1 MTLSNVDHGISSDT
15 QLVELQYAI
24 LLLYTQPLAEVFM
37 TRLLA
42 LLVSAATVAACS
54 QTPPERQVIDD
65 AAAAL
70 GGADR
75 IRAVRTIVMEGGGT
89 NGAMGGSV
97 TPDDPPNTFTVTD
110 YRRTLDLQNG
120 RMRLQQVRTAQF
132 PFALATVNRFD
143 QRLDGDVGFNVGDQ
157 AQRASDAVAEQRRR
171 ELLEHPVAAV
181 RAALDPAAT
190 VSNVRE
196 EDGLTHVDIRTANGD
211 AITLAIDPGTKLPHH
226 VSHMEYSPEW
236 GDVEVETTFADYEA
250 IGGVQL
256 PKRFTTKTD
265 RFTTA
270 DITLTRNQVDA
281 DAGDLAAPAAV
292 RAAAAPQPSPVNVTV
307 EQVGKG
313 IWWLAGGS
321 HHSVVFE
328 FDDHLTL
335 FEVPLNDARTQAVIA
350 RAKTLVPGK
359 PLTHAIVSHHHLDH
373 AGGFRAAVAEGLTI
387 ITQRGNEAFLRDI
400 AARRHTIRQDALAR
414 APKEPT
420 FELVDD
426 QVTLKDG
433 TNEVQLFKANGNI
446 HTGLLLYA
454 WVPRDRTLIQADF
467 YDVNWLQHP
476 WGDNFI
482 ENLAS
487 RKLAPVRHV
496 PIHGRIQT
504 HQEVLQTLASKPKA
518 APPVTTE

>member
-1 MTLSNVDHGISSDT
+1 MPVPGSRTSGVRT
-15 QLVELQYAI
+15 
-24 LLLYTQPLAEVFM
+24 
-37 TRLLA
+37 
-42 LLVSAATVAACS
+42 SAATAAACS
-54 QTPPERQVIDD
+54 QTPPERQAIGD
-65 AAAAL
+65 AAEAL
-70 GGADR
+70 GGAER
-75 IRAVRTIVMEGGGT
+75 LQAVRTIVMEGGGL

-97 TPDDPPNTFTVTD
+97 TPDEPPNTFKVTE

-143 QRLDGDVGFNVGDQ
+143 QRLDGDIGFNVGQ
-157 AQRASDAVAEQRRR
+157 QTQRTGDAVSQQRRR

-196 EDGLTHVDIRTANGD
+196 EDGLTHVDIRTAKGD
-211 AITLAIDPGTKLPHH
+211 MVTLAIDPASKLPNH

-236 GDVEVETTFADYEA
+236 GDVEVETTFADYESV
-250 IGGVQL
+250 GGLQL
-256 PKRFTTKTD
+256 PRRFTTKTD

-270 DITLTRNQVDA
+270 DITLTRNLVDV
-281 DAGDLAAPAAV
+281 DAGDLAAPETV
-292 RAAAAPQPSPVNVTV
+292 RAAAAQQPAPVNVTV
-307 EQVGKG
+307 EPVGKG

-328 FDDHLTL
+328 FDDHLTI

-359 PLTHAIVSHHHLDH
+359 PLTHAVVSHHHLDH

-387 ITQRGNEAFLRDI
+387 ITHRGNEAFLRDI
-400 AARRHTIRQDALAR
+400 ASRRHTIRQDALAMS
-414 APKEPT
+414 PKDPK
-420 FELVDD
+420 FEFVDD
-426 QVTLKDG
+426 QLTLKDG
-433 TNEVQLFKANGNI
+433 TNEVHLFKANGNI
-446 HTGLLLYA
+446 HTGLLVYA

-482 ENLAS
+482 ENLAA
-487 RKLAPVRHV
+487 RKLMPARHV
-496 PIHGRIQT
+496 PIHGKIQT
-504 HQEVLQTLASKPKA
+504 HPEVLQTLASKPKA
-518 APPVTTE
+518 APPATTE

>member
-1 MTLSNVDHGISSDT
+1 
-15 QLVELQYAI
+15 
-24 LLLYTQPLAEVFM
+24 M

-42 LLVSAATVAACS
+42 LVAVMSAAAACS
-54 QTPPERQVIDD
+54 QTPTERQAIDD
-65 AAAAL
+65 AATAL

-75 IRAVRTIVMEGGGT
+75 IQAVRTIVMDGGGS
-89 NGAMGGSV
+89 NGALGGSV
-97 TPDDPPNTFTVTD
+97 TPNDPPNSFAVSG

-143 QRLDGDVGFNVGDQ
+143 QRLDGDIGFNVAQ
-157 AQRASDAVAEQRRR
+157 EAQRTSDAVAQQRRR
-171 ELLEHPVAAV
+171 ELLEHPIAVV
-181 RAALDPAAT
+181 RAALDPAA
-190 VSNVRE
+190 VVGNVRE
-196 EDGLTHVDIRTANGD
+196 EDGFTHVDVRTAHGD
-211 AITLAIDPGTKLPHH
+211 TVTLALDPTTRLPNH

-236 GDVEVETTFADYEA
+236 GDVEVKTTFDDYEEV
-250 IGGVQL
+250 GGLQL
-256 PKRFTTKTD
+256 PKRFTTRTD

-270 DITLTRNQVDA
+270 DIMLTRNQVDV
-281 DAGDLAAPAAV
+281 DAGDLAAPPAV
-292 RAAAAPQPSPVNVTV
+292 RNAPALQPPPIDVTV

-328 FDDHLTL
+328 FDDHLTI

-350 RAKTLVPGK
+350 RARTLVPSK

-400 AARRHTIRQDALAR
+400 AARRHTLRPDALAMH
-414 APKEPT
+414 PKEPT
-420 FELVDD
+420 FVLVDD
-426 QVTLKDG
+426 QLTLKDP
-433 TNEVQLFKANGNI
+433 TNEVRLFKANGNI
-446 HTGLLLYA
+446 HSGLLLYA
-454 WVPRDRTLIQADF
+454 WVPRDRTLVQADF
-467 YDVNWLQHP
+467 YDLNWLQHP

-482 ENLAS
+482 DNLAA
-487 RKLAPVRHV
+487 RGLAPARHV
-496 PIHGRIQT
+496 PIHGKIET
-504 HQEVLQTLASKPKA
+504 HQQVLHTLASKPKA

>member
-1 MTLSNVDHGISSDT
+1 LI
-15 QLVELQYAI
+15 Q
-24 LLLYTQPLAEVFM
+24 AEDVM
-37 TRLLA
+37 ERLRFLMI
-42 LLVSAATVAACS
+42 AAVLTGGCA
-54 QTPPERQVIDD
+54 QTPPDRQAIDD

-75 IRAVRTIVMEGGGT
+75 IQAVRTIVMEGGGT

-97 TPDDPPNTFTVTD
+97 TPDDPPNTFKVTD

-132 PFALATVNRFD
+132 PFALATVNHFD
-143 QRLDGDVGFNVGDQ
+143 QRLDGDVGFNVPAAPGAGGAA
-157 AQRASDAVAEQRRR
+157 AQPQRVADAAAQQRRR
-171 ELLEHPVAAV
+171 ELLEHPVAIV
-181 RAALDPAAT
+181 RAALAEGAT
-190 VSNVRE
+190 VSNVRD
-196 EDGLTHVDIRTANGD
+196 EDGFTHVDVRTAAGD
-211 AITLAIDPGTKLPHH
+211 LVTLAIDPATKLPNH
-226 VSHMEYSPEW
+226 VSHMEYLPEW

-250 IGGVQL
+250 VNGLQL

-265 RFTTA
+265 RFTTG
-270 DITLTRNQVDA
+270 DITITRNQVDA
-281 DAGDLAAPAAV
+281 EAGDLAAPEAV
-292 RAAAAPQPSPVNVTV
+292 RSAAPPQPPAVNVTV

-335 FEVPLNDARTQAVIA
+335 FEVPLNDARTQAVIE
-350 RAKTLVPGK
+350 RAKTLVAGK
-359 PLTHAIVSHHHLDH
+359 PLTHAVVSHHHLDH

-400 AARRHTIRQDALAR
+400 ASRRHTIRQDALAR
-414 APKEPT
+414 SPKAPT
-420 FELVDD
+420 FQLIDD
-426 QVTLKDG
+426 QLTLKDN

-446 HTGLLLYA
+446 HTGLLIYA
-454 WVPRDRTLIQADF
+454 WVPRDRLLVQADF

-482 ENLAS
+482 ENLKA
-487 RKLAPVRHV
+487 RNLTPARHV
-496 PIHGRIQT
+496 PIHGKIQT
-504 HQEVLQTLASKPKA
+504 HQEVLATLASKPKA
-518 APPVTTE
+518 APVTTE